1 MPRRLVWP
9 TAATALLLG
18 ALLHAIPAT
27 AQTMRPRFGARRT
40 PIQVTVPQDATLDLP
55 AIDPDIG
62 PFKIQVFGNPDNK
75 DEGPDP
81 ATVLAAFRE
90 AARFAR
96 DSAGVL
102 ASELDLYGRARVE
115 LEAAAKAGVVR
126 AKMATIAAVALDQ
139 KARGALLE
147 KVKDVAIK
155 DQIEAE
161 ATAIGQA
168 LLGVAGRPVV
178 ALYADGTVRDA
189 VSGSGGKD
197 NTTGTGSVGLAV
209 SFPSGWQLNTS
220 VAVASTVDSV
230 KDGFGASVLLPGS
243 GKGKLSTFIFEVFA
257 PPMPRL
263 WNVGVHGYLSGGNST
278 WVTDSTH
285 ARNAA
290 VMGVGLGLYRDFL
303 CHCRLLDTDVAI
315 TMTAGLA
322 LRALQGNVAQSPTV
336 LQAALHGSKDRSF
349 AGAEFGLALTIGS
362 VRAGV
367 QYYQMGKADD
377 DISVAS
383 LTGGQLVVGISVAG
397 AIVSGPLSPK

>member
-1 MPRRLVWP
+1 MPFSIA
-9 TAATALLLG
+9 AAT
-18 ALLHAIPAT
+18 
-27 AQTMRPRFGARRT
+27 
-40 PIQVTVPQDATLDLP
+40 V
-55 AIDPDIG
+55 
-62 PFKIQVFGNPDNK
+62 KILNV
-75 DEGPDP
+75 DP
-81 ATVLAAFRE
+81 APSPTCANGSGWTVCRLPTSSPYTRE
-90 AARFAR
+90 EF
-96 DSAGVL
+96 
-102 ASELDLYGRARVE
+102 
-115 LEAAAKAGVVR
+115 
-126 AKMATIAAVALDQ
+126 MATMSCEVSPGLITFMTW
-139 KARGALLE
+139 
-147 KVKDVAIK
+147 
-155 DQIEAE
+155 
-161 ATAIGQA
+161 ATFD
-168 LLGVAGRPVV
+168 R
-178 ALYADGTVRDA
+178 
-189 VSGSGGKD
+189 
-197 NTTGTGSVGLAV
+197 VGLAV

-257 PPMPRL
+257 PPMPKL
-263 WNVGVHGYLSGGNST
+263 WHVGVHGYLSGGNST

-285 ARNAA
+285 SRNAA
-290 VMGVGLGLYRDFL
+290 VMGVGLGVYRDFL
-303 CHCRLLDTDVAI
+303 CTCRLLDTDVAI

-322 LRALQGNVAQSPTV
+322 LRTLQGNVAQSPTV

>member
-9 TAATALLLG
+9 TAALLLG

-27 AQTMRPRFGARRT
+27 GQTMRPRFGSRPA

-55 AIDPDIG
+55 AINQGSG
-62 PFKIQVFGNPDNK
+62 PFTIQVFRDPANK

-81 ATVLAAFRE
+81 KTVLAVFQE

-102 ASELDLYGRARVE
+102 AGELGLYVQARVE
-115 LEAAAKAGVVR
+115 LEAAAEAGVQR
-126 AKMATIAAVALDQ
+126 ARMAKVAAVALNQ
-139 KARGALLE
+139 KARDALLE
-147 KVKDVAIK
+147 QVKDTTIVP
-155 DQIEAE
+155 QIEAE
-161 ATAIGQA
+161 AAAIERSLAGI
-168 LLGVAGRPVV
+168 AGRPVV

-189 VSGSGGKD
+189 VGGSGGKD

-230 KDGFGASVLLPGS
+230 TDGFGASVLLPGS

-257 PPMPRL
+257 PPMPKL
-263 WNVGVHGYLSGGNST
+263 WHVGVHGYLSGGNST

-285 ARNAA
+285 SRNAA
-290 VMGVGLGLYRDFL
+290 VMGVGLGVYRDFL
-303 CHCRLLDTDVAI
+303 CTCRLLDTDVAI

-322 LRALQGNVAQSPTV
+322 LRTLQGNVAQSPTV

>member
-9 TAATALLLG
+9 TAALLLG
-18 ALLHAIPAT
+18 ALLHATPAT
-27 AQTMRPRFGARRT
+27 AQTMRPRFGAR
-40 PIQVTVPQDATLDLP
+40 PSSIQVTVPQGAALNLP
-55 AIDPDIG
+55 GTDPNVG
-62 PFKIQVFGNPDNK
+62 PFKIQVFGDPDNK
-75 DEGPDP
+75 ADSLAP
-81 ATVLAAFRE
+81 ATVVSGFQK

-96 DSAGVL
+96 DSTGLL
-102 ASELDLYGRARVE
+102 ANQLDLYGRARPL
-115 LEAAAKAGVVR
+115 LEAAAKAGDSR
-126 AKMATIAAVALDQ
+126 AQMTIIAAVALDQ
-139 KARGALLE
+139 KARAALLE
-147 KVKDVAIK
+147 KVPDAAAKA
-155 DQIEAE
+155 QIEAE
-161 ATAIGQA
+161 AAAIQRSLAGI
-168 LLGVAGRPVV
+168 AGRPVV

-189 VSGSGGKD
+189 VGGSGGKD

-257 PPMPRL
+257 PPMPKL
-263 WNVGVHGYLSGGNST
+263 WHVGVHGYLSGGNST
-278 WVTDSTH
+278 WVTDTAH

-290 VMGVGLGLYRDFL
+290 VMGVGLGVYRDFL
-303 CHCRLLDTDVAI
+303 CTCRLLDTDVAI
-315 TMTAGLA
+315 TMTAGVA
-322 LRALQGNVAQSPTV
+322 LRTLQGNVAQSPTV